1 MTSPFCRHFG
11 PCGGCDWQDVAYA
24 EQLWRKEQRL
34 TSLLDAS
41 LGSRAPR
48 VQPTRGTTGTGDPPR
63 HFRHKAGFVFG
74 ETDDRQLALGHFAAD
89 SRLIVPVAECPVH
102 GSRANHIAFALVEHL
117 RRAHVTPAG
126 PSLRGIAR
134 HLIVRTTRDEREA
147 VAMLV
152 VTRNDKALRPPI
164 RGFLATADAPD
175 GFYLNVHDAPGPY
188 MVGRETMRLAGR
200 SHVREHI
207 RGASYLISPA
217 AFFQTNVEAA
227 AHLVD
232 LVLETVQDRTGLTI
246 LELYAG
252 SGLFSIP
259 LARAGHG
266 VIAVEENKQ
275 AIHDLEANAR
285 LNKLPEGRLRA
296 LAMRVEDAFARVAQD
311 RVDVVVLDPPRQGCP
326 PSVIRTVFR
335 KMRPATV
342 VYVSCNPDALAAELV
357 AIDDAGYEAVLVQ
370 PVDMFPHTTHIETV
384 VRLEARRPPRRQ
396 SSGRRP
402 AVRT

>member
-1 MTSPFCRHFG
+1 
-11 PCGGCDWQDVAYA
+11 
-24 EQLWRKEQRL
+24 
-34 TSLLDAS
+34 
-41 LGSRAPR
+41 
-48 VQPTRGTTGTGDPPR
+48 
-63 HFRHKAGFVFG
+63 
-74 ETDDRQLALGHFAAD
+74 
-89 SRLIVPVAECPVH
+89 
-102 GSRANHIAFALVEHL
+102 
-117 RRAHVTPAG
+117 
-126 PSLRGIAR
+126 
-134 HLIVRTTRDEREA
+134 
-147 VAMLV
+147 MLV
-152 VTRNDKALRPPI
+152 VTRNDKSLRAPI

-207 RGASYLISPA
+207 RGASYLISPT

-232 LVLETVQDRTGLTI
+232 LVLDTVRDRTGLTI

-259 LARAGHG
+259 LARAGHD

-285 LNKLPEGRLRA
+285 LNKLPEGRIRR
-296 LAMRVEDAFARVAQD
+296 LATRVEDALARVARD
-311 RVDVVVLDPPRQGCP
+311 KVDVVVLDPPRQGCP

-384 VRLEARRPPRRQ
+384 VRLEARRRTRRQ
-396 SSGRRP
+396 SGLGPRSTEDSRP
-402 AVRT
+402 